1 MKVGLYGHTH
11 GIGYRDETNQF
22 LKSIAATLM
31 RPVEVAQ
38 RAERAGF
45 HSMWFP
51 DHVCMPISSTSAHV
65 ANESRARGYE
75 PSTRFSM
82 APW

>member
-22 LKSIAATLM
+22 LKSNAATLK
-31 RPVEVAQ
+31 RPEEVAQ
-38 RAERAGF
+38 GAERAGF
-45 HSMWFP
+45 HSIWLP